1 MANTTSGT
9 TTFDKTFSIDEVIE
23 EAYERIGMQPNA
35 GFNLKSARRS
45 LNIMFQEWGNRGLS
59 FWEIENN
66 SFTLVQGQIV
76 YEFYRSP
83 TDGTSD
89 GVFNNLSA
97 AINASVTVIPLNSLV
112 GFPTSGTILI
122 GSEQIN
128 YTGQDTDA
136 ITLTG
141 ATRGANGTSAASHAD
156 DATVYDYNSIVY
168 GYSDILEASYRNNT
182 SVDFPLT
189 KIDRSYYQGLSAKN
203 QQGTPTQYF
212 VQRFIDRVT
221 ITLYLAPGASE
232 AGNTVNY
239 YFVKRIQDSGVYT
252 NATDVPYRFV
262 PCMVSGLS
270 YYLSQK
276 FAPQRTQELK
286 LLYEDE
292 LQRALQEDGSSS
304 SSYISPKVYYPS
316 V

>member
-23 EAYERIGMQPNA
+23 EAYERIGMLPNA

-304 SSYISPKVYYPS
+304 SSYISPKVYYPG

>member
-9 TTFDKTFSIDEVIE
+9 YIFDKNFSIDEIIE
-23 EAYERIGMQPNA
+23 EAYERIGLQANSGYDIKA
-35 GFNLKSARRS
+35 GRRS
-45 LNIMFQEWGNRGLS
+45 LNIMLQEWGNRGLN

-76 YEFYRSP
+76 YNFYRSP

-97 AINASVTVIPLNSLV
+97 AIDASVTVIPLNSLV

-122 GSEQIN
+122 GSEQIT

-141 ATRGANGTSAASHAD
+141 ATRGANGTTAASHAD
-156 DATVYDYNSIVY
+156 DATVFDYNSITY
-168 GYSDILEASYRNNT
+168 GYDDILESSYRNST

-189 KIDRSYYQGLSAKN
+189 KIDRSYYQGLSVKT

-212 VQRFIDRVT
+212 VQRFIDKVT

-232 AGNTVNY
+232 AGDTINY
-239 YFVKRIQDSGVYT
+239 F
-252 NATDVPYRFV
+252 
-262 PCMVSGLS
+262 M
-270 YYLSQK
+270 
-276 FAPQRTQELK
+276 
-286 LLYEDE
+286 
-292 LQRALQEDGSSS
+292 
-304 SSYISPKVYYPS
+304 
-316 V
+316 